1 LSSDVVISSTV
12 FHANEV
18 DFLVGVYGKN
28 EARRITFIN
37 CVFDDEIN
45 TTNSVSLTTSGCTEG
60 WATPEGCE
68 REDPTVTTVGCPLF
82 NATATHEATVA
93 ATDEA
98 TAPAT
103 HEGTVTE
110 THEGTVTGTHEA
122 TSSEG
127 TTAVEETSG
136 AAPGG
141 DEGKGGGLSDGV
153 VAAIALAVVVVVAA
167 FVIAGVLITRRRAGR
182 RDSESGY
189 QPTA

>member
-1 LSSDVVISSTV
+1 LNSDVVISSTV

-18 DFLVGVYGKN
+18 DFLVGVFGKN

-37 CVFDDEIN
+37 CVFDDDIN
-45 TTNSVSLTTSGCTEG
+45 TTNSVSLSTSGCTEG

-68 REDPTVTTVGCPLF
+68 REDPMATTVGCPLF
-82 NATATHEATVA
+82 NATATHEATAA

-98 TAPAT
+98 TATAT
-103 HEGTVTE
+103 HEATATA
-110 THEGTVTGTHEA
+110 THEA
-122 TSSEG
+122 TSGKG

-153 VAAIALAVVVVVAA
+153 VAAIAIAVVVVVAA
-167 FVIAGVLITRRRAGR
+167 FIIAGVLITRRRAGR